1 MNLTLLLILA
11 CFQALGQCGRSKKR
25 AGGERGVADSCSI
38 FALTA
43 TSTLE
48 QAIIV
53 ISKGVRIRVYCLWT
67 KNDIAI
73 FLCLFFTLILGHLKD
88 GTPYKCTDSLTNF
101 FYIF

>member
-1 MNLTLLLILA
+1 MNITLLLILA

-25 AGGERGVADSCSI
+25 AGGERGLVDCCSI

-53 ISKGVRIRVYCLWT
+53 ISKGVRLWT